1 MSQNISTSSLASF
14 CHKAP
19 TLSQKCHKSTPP
31 ISYHT
36 FLITIRRK
44 LQLPLFSTGIQCTC
58 GHATHNS
65 FGDHSFCCIQGN
77 KKRAHNIISK
87 QFASDLSS
95 SLSAAGYTLPN
106 TILEVEPN
114 LYLQSDPTALP
125 FDIFF
130 HPDPTS
136 SHRCPFTT
144 TGADIKI
151 TRPPPAPRDTSP
163 EDYIKTKT
171 TNADNNLQCH
181 EHLKLGRHNKTA
193 TRNTPKIIGN
203 NVIKE
208 LYHKNMVLL
217 PFTIDPWAQ
226 FGWMLQS
233 FLSTSHHPLQKDW
246 RPDRP

>member
-14 CHKAP
+14 RHKAP
-19 TLSQKCHKSTPP
+19 TLSQECHKPTPT
-31 ISYHT
+31 ISYHS
-36 FLITIRRK
+36 FVIAARRK
-44 LQLPLFSTGIQCTC
+44 LRLPLFPTGIQCTC
-58 GHATHNS
+58 GHTTHNF
-65 FGDHSFCCIQGN
+65 FGNHAFFCIQGN
-77 KKRAHNIISK
+77 RKRAHNIISK

-95 SLSAAGYTLPN
+95 FLSTAGNTLPN
-106 TILEVEPN
+106 TTLEVEPN
-114 LYLQSDPTALP
+114 LYLQSDPTARP
-125 FDIFF
+125 FDISF

-151 TRPPPAPRDTSP
+151 TGPPPAPRDTSP

-171 TNADNNLQCH
+171 ANADNNLQRH

-193 TRNTPKIIGN
+193 TRNTPQIIGD

-226 FGWMLQS
+226 FG
-233 FLSTSHHPLQKDW
+233 
-246 RPDRP
+246 